1 MNVFITGIDGFIGS
15 HLSRHLIRE
24 DVTIWGLLERGAT
37 SQNLED
43 IEKRLNLVEGDLNE
57 LDNLLDLIGSI
68 QPEVIFHLAGQT
80 IDKLA
85 IDRPHDTF
93 KINVMGTVNLLESIR
108 QTSSKARFLQV
119 VNSDI
124 YSSITPDM
132 LPIDEQTPIG
142 PDTPLGASHAAMDII
157 ARQYGQT
164 YGINVIIARTLY
176 LMGPRQN
183 PQFVVSEYA
192 HKIARAMLGYA
203 DPVITVGKLTAER
216 DFLDVRDAVKVYWDM
231 AKKKNG
237 HDLYTVCSGKPI
249 VLRDILDKLVAL
261 SGMDIEIEIDP
272 ARIRNTDRPAMW
284 GNPSRI
290 VKDFNFSPEISLE
303 KSLSDMLSY
312 WTNKIDRSEF

>member
-1 MNVFITGIDGFIGS
+1 
-15 HLSRHLIRE
+15 
-24 DVTIWGLLERGAT
+24 
-37 SQNLED
+37 
-43 IEKRLNLVEGDLNE
+43 
-57 LDNLLDLIGSI
+57 
-68 QPEVIFHLAGQT
+68 
-80 IDKLA
+80 
-85 IDRPHDTF
+85 
-93 KINVMGTVNLLESIR
+93 
-108 QTSSKARFLQV
+108 
-119 VNSDI
+119 
-124 YSSITPDM
+124 M